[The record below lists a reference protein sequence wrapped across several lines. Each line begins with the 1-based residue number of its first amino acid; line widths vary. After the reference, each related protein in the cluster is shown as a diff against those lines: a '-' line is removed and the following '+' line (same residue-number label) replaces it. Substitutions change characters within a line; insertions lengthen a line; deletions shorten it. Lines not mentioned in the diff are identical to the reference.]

1 MKKMVYW
8 LVGTF
13 AVMGVLALLLHGLA
27 QTIVGPTIDVAD
39 RPYKLSI
46 TENASVGY
54 KIGATILRPLLEAR
68 IDSYIKEQGLEE
80 YFENLKANMPQK
92 SNFSVNEMERGTG
105 PGAVCGQLV
114 TATVISMPKLPPGN
128 VRKNT
133 SEISKLLA
141 QSTTTELFRIGT
153 HAIKELNSALLGLR
167 RGGGRVIL
175 IHGGENAGSVFVN
188 LVSIESPEPT
198 EDVMERFMVFDKVNP
213 DGKGTSAVA
222 RCGEKVSVMYNVR
235 DHRGAVLAKEQ
246 TADFVIGERTVP
258 VALDLAAVDLQS
270 NIKRSVIVPPE
281 LLDGF
286 EDLDKNSIKILDL
299 WMNPSTHS
307 AGPKTSG

>member
-1 MKKMVYW
+1 MKRTVYW
-8 LVGTF
+8 LVGTVV
-13 AVMGVLALLLHGLA
+13 VMSILALLLHGLS
-27 QTIVGPTIDVAD
+27 QTIVESSTDMTEK
-39 RPYKLSI
+39 PYRLSI

-54 KIGATILRPLLEAR
+54 RIGATILRPLLEAR

-114 TATVISMPKLPPGN
+114 SAIVINMPKLPEN
-128 VRKNT
+128 SWKNT

-153 HAIKELNSALLGLR
+153 HSIRELNSAMLGLR

-175 IHGGENAGSVFVN
+175 IHSGENAGSVFVN
-188 LVSIESPEPT
+188 LSSIESPVPSEN
-198 EDVMERFMVFDKVNP
+198 VMERFMVFDRTIPSSKNTATV
-213 DGKGTSAVA
+213 V
-222 RCGEKVSVMYNVR
+222 RCGEQVSVMYNIR
-235 DHRGAVLAKEQ
+235 DHRGVILAKEQ
-246 TADFVIGERTVP
+246 TANFTIGERTVP
-258 VALDLAAVDLQS
+258 IALDLAAVDLQS
-270 NIKRSVIVPPE
+270 NVIRSVIVPPE

-286 EDLDKNSIKILDL
+286 ENLEDKSNIKILDM
-299 WMNPSTHS
+299 WMVSNADNSSTES
-307 AGPKTSG
+307 DT